1 MSVKVK
7 CTILLTKLPLVVL
20 LLMKIKYLVL
30 VIQSKKSDYNTK
42 IKEIKN
48 KKNYDKYITIPEFN
62 KFTAT
67 KTDFDNK
74 LKDVIS
80 NKN

>member
-30 VIQSKKSDYNTK
+30 IIQSKKSDYNTK

-62 KFTAT
+62 KFTET

>member
-62 KFTAT
+62 KFTET

>member
-1 MSVKVK
+1 MHNITNQATTSGLTADENKIPSVSN
-7 CTILLTKLPLVVL
+7 LV
-20 LLMKIKYLVL
+20 
-30 VIQSKKSDYNTK
+30 KKSDYNTK

>member
-1 MSVKVK
+1 M
-7 CTILLTKLPLVVL
+7 ILTQKLKKL
-20 LLMKIKYLVL
+20 KIK
-30 VIQSKKSDYNTK
+30 K
-42 IKEIKN
+42 IT
-48 KKNYDKYITIPEFN
+48 DKYITIPEFN

-74 LKDVIS
+74 LKDVIP